1 MLNFISPES
10 SIQFQLNQHL
20 PKYLLHASFHVR
32 EKSVCSKGA
41 LCALCTEKWEA
52 YPLTG
57 EMRQTHDAVK
67 LEVKGHLS
75 KSEHRG
81 GKRNSRVSEESV
93 PALTHQART
102 EPNAPPGVAKNT

>member
-1 MLNFISPES
+1 VLNFISPES
-10 SIQFQLNQHL
+10 SIQFQLNKHL

-41 LCALCTEKWEA
+41 LCALRTENWEA
-52 YPLTG
+52 YPLIG
-57 EMRQTHDAVK
+57 EMRQTQDTVK

-81 GKRNSRVSEESV
+81 GKQNSRVSEEGENTVS
-93 PALTHQART
+93 PSTHT
-102 EPNAPPGVAKNT
+102 SG